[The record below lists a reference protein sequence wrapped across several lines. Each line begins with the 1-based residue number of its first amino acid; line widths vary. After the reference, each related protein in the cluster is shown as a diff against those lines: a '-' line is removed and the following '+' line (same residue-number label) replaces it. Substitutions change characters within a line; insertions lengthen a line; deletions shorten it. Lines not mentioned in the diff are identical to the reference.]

1 MKVPALKSG
10 LYLRRK
16 YTKALEV
23 QSTGSIVT
31 GKKVEYSLCELV
43 NVSHISLVS
52 TGDRVL
58 RGQKIAREI
67 DVTSAPI
74 YSAVSGQVIG
84 IEKKHNTTGVLAD
97 CIVIENDEKYETVY
111 SRIDK
116 AGSSIDLIS
125 RNEIIKAI
133 RMAGVREI
141 SGGSASI
148 FQKLALS
155 ENVHIII
162 NGLECE
168 PFLSSSSQR
177 ILENSEE
184 LFQGLRILLKLFRN
198 TMIIFAIAENRKD
211 CRKLLNRLFSKEPF
225 MKLELLQRKY
235 PQGEEKLLI
244 QSIMKKYNSLKKT
257 PAKVDCFVL
266 DVEDVLAIYQAVVL
280 GEPKL
285 ERMVT
290 VGGTCIANPGEYLV
304 SIGTTYE
311 ELIEATGGFTEE
323 PQKVIIGGAMTGIAL
338 ANLEA
343 SVTKRCSG
351 VIALKEDELLKNPTT
366 SCVNCG
372 RCILVC
378 PRQLIPSML
387 AHLKPE
393 DEVRFKYLGGEE
405 CLGCGSCSYT
415 CPAKIEIAH
424 SIDEMKQQIAGKNIS
439 DRIIKKDLK
448 NNG

>member
-1 MKVPALKSG
+1 MKVLALKNG
-10 LYLRRK
+10 VYLRRK
-16 YTKALEV
+16 HKKASQG
-23 QSTGSIVT
+23 QSTRSIIT
-31 GKKVEYSLCELV
+31 GKRMEYSLSEHL
-43 NVSHISLVS
+43 NASHISLVS
-52 TGDRVL
+52 IGERVL

-84 IEKKHNTTGVLAD
+84 IEKKHNTAGVLAD
-97 CIVIENDEKYETVY
+97 CIIIENTSLHDQ
-111 SRIDK
+111 SRSIAASLAWTHFRADSNID
-116 AGSSIDLIS
+116 SIS

-141 SGGSASI
+141 SGGSVSI
-148 FQKLALS
+148 FQKLAVT
-155 ENVHIII
+155 ENAHIII

-168 PFLSSSSQR
+168 PFLSSSTQR

-198 TMIIFAIAENRKD
+198 TIIIFVIAENRKD
-211 CRKLLNRLFSKEPF
+211 CRKLLNRLFSNEPF

-257 PAKVDCFVL
+257 PTNVDYFVL
-266 DVEDVLAIYQAVVL
+266 DVEDVLAIYHAVVL

-285 ERMVT
+285 ARMVT
-290 VGGTCIANPGEYLV
+290 VGGTCIANPGDYLV

-311 ELIEATGGFTEE
+311 ELIEATGGFTEK
-323 PQKVIIGGAMTGIAL
+323 PQKVIVGGTMTGVAL
-338 ANLEA
+338 ADLGA

-351 VIALKEDELLKNPTT
+351 VIALKEDEVLRHPTT

-372 RCILVC
+372 RCILAC
-378 PRQLIPSML
+378 PVQLIPSML
-387 AHLKPE
+387 AHLSSE
-393 DEVRFKYLGGEE
+393 DETRFKYLGGEE

-415 CPAKIEIAH
+415 CPAKIEITRF
-424 SIDEMKQQIAGKNIS
+424 IS
-439 DRIIKKDLK
+439 QLK
-448 NNG
+448 